1 MLFSTTVEMLDL
13 IWAAYVQ
20 VSMNP
25 YQCETDK
32 DFFFSPNLL
41 LALCDVSESGDP
53 LYGYFRHMAIS
64 KNLC

>member
-20 VSMNP
+20 VS
-25 YQCETDK
+25 K
-32 DFFFSPNLL
+32 IFFFSPNLL

>member
-32 DFFFSPNLL
+32 DFFFLSQPTLGS
-41 LALCDVSESGDP
+41 V
-53 LYGYFRHMAIS
+53 
-64 KNLC
+64 